1 MDNNEINRINQS
13 GTVIP
18 GPGPRPVGRP
28 VDIPPTGTTSFRSVL
43 DAATATQ
50 PATSTGTSGT
60 EPLKFSA
67 HAMQRLQ
74 SRNISLTS
82 DDVTRM
88 NAMADKAAAKGAKN
102 SLFIVR
108 DVAMVVSI
116 KNRTVITAVD
126 SDSMKENVFTNID
139 SAAII

>member
-1 MDNNEINRINQS
+1 MDNNDINRVAQPGI
-13 GTVIP
+13 IP
-18 GPGPRPVGRP
+18 GPAPRPVGRP
-28 VDIPPTGTTSFRSVL
+28 VEIPPTGTSSFRSVL
-43 DAATATQ
+43 DAATAAQ
-50 PATSTGTSGT
+50 PATTSTGS

-82 DDVTRM
+82 EDVTKM